1 MRGWS
6 SEMSTRPMRSPRTST
21 VPEEGNRRAA
31 TIREIVVLPA
41 PLGPSSTQCSHPVEI
56 KMAATVDRA
65 VAAGFSVLDDVGD
78 YDVGAGAV
86 ICQTREAYPL
96 TADVEAVPVWSI

>member
-1 MRGWS
+1 MLF
-6 SEMSTRPMRSPRTST
+6 RSDVRK
-21 VPEEGNRRAA
+21 
-31 TIREIVVLPA
+31 REIDLVIQEGRVL
-41 PLGPSSTQCSHPVEI
+41 HPVEI
-56 KMAATVDRA
+56 KTAATVDRA

>member
-1 MRGWS
+1 MAGHMFETFVVGEVVKSHLNAGGDARNV
-6 SEMSTRPMRSPRTST
+6 RFYRDARK
-21 VPEEGNRRAA
+21 
-31 TIREIVVLPA
+31 REIDLVIQKGRVL
-41 PLGPSSTQCSHPVEI
+41 HPVEI
-56 KMAATVDRA
+56 KTAATVDRA

>member
-1 MRGWS
+1 M
-6 SEMSTRPMRSPRTST
+6 
-21 VPEEGNRRAA
+21 PEPKKPLIH
-31 TIREIVVLPA
+31 TPVL
-41 PLGPSSTQCSHPVEI
+41 L
-56 KMAATVDRA
+56 